1 MGDTGRAMTPEWP
14 VPELLAHVHDA
25 VLLLD
30 TEARVLEANAEAC
43 RSLGYARASL
53 VGKSCSE
60 LVEGFDAAMFAA
72 LRAHMIEHGVASL
85 RATHR
90 RSDGSRFPVETRL
103 TLIRREGPTVI
114 LVLFRD
120 LTEEFSERH
129 RAEEARAALEERV
142 RQSEKLEAL
151 GTLAGGVAH
160 DFNNVLAVILGHA
173 DALAQTLSPGSVGR
187 NDAEQIAT
195 AARRA
200 RGVVQQILAFAR
212 RRPHEA
218 GPVDVPRAVRE
229 ELPLVRAAT
238 PADVDV
244 RVRSDDDAGTV
255 LADPTQ
261 IHQLLLNL
269 CSNARD
275 AMAERGGVLEVTVE
289 RAEVPGPRAP
299 AGLAAGS
306 YVRLSVAD
314 TGAGMDAPTRAR
326 AFEPYFTTK
335 PVGIGSGLGLAVVHG
350 IATGLRGA
358 VTLDSA
364 PGQGTRVEVW
374 LPRLAPPDQPAL
386 PGPYPVSSAHGRILL
401 VDDDPLVARAI
412 GRMLELVGYDVTTYG
427 DAETALARFRA
438 DPEAFDVLL
447 SDQTLP
453 RMRGDELA
461 RAALALR
468 PGLPVILCTGYSE
481 RIDEEA
487 ARELGARALLAKPLD
502 MRELSAALRDALAS
516 APDRGASRG

>member
-1 MGDTGRAMTPEWP
+1 MTPEWP
-14 VPELLAHVHDA
+14 LPELLAHVHDA

-30 TEARVLEANAEAC
+30 TDAQVLDANGEAC
-43 RSLGYARASL
+43 RSLGYSRESL
-53 VGKSCSE
+53 LGRSCRDF
-60 LVEGFDAAMFAA
+60 VEGFDAERFEA
-72 LRAHMIEHGVASL
+72 LRARMIEHGVASL

-103 TLIRREGPTVI
+103 TLIRREGPPLVV
-114 LVLFRD
+114 VLFRD
-120 LTEEFSERH
+120 LTEEFSELR
-129 RAEEARAALEERV
+129 RAEEERAALEERL

-187 NDAEQIAT
+187 QDAEQIAA

-218 GPVDVPRAVRE
+218 VPVDVARAVRE
-229 ELPLVRAAT
+229 EIPLVRAAT
-238 PADVDV
+238 PADLEL
-244 RVRSDDDAGTV
+244 RVRTDDDAGTV

-269 CSNARD
+269 CANARD
-275 AMAERGGVLEVTVE
+275 AMTERGGVLEVTVE

-299 AGLAAGS
+299 AGLPSGS

-314 TGAGMDAPTRAR
+314 TGTGMDAATRAR

-335 PVGIGSGLGLAVVHG
+335 PVGVGSGLGLSVVHG
-350 IATGLRGA
+350 IAAGLRGA
-358 VTLDSA
+358 VALDSA

-374 LPRLAPPDQPAL
+374 LPRLAPADRPVL
-386 PGPYPVSSAHGRILL
+386 PGPYPVASAHGRILL

-412 GRMLELVGYDVTTYG
+412 ARMLELVGYDVTTYG

-438 DPEAFDVLL
+438 DPGSFDVLL

-461 RAALALR
+461 RAVLELR

-487 ARELGARALLAKPLD
+487 ARALGARALLAKPLD
-502 MRELSAALRDALAS
+502 MKELSAALRDALAERR
-516 APDRGASRG
+516 PG